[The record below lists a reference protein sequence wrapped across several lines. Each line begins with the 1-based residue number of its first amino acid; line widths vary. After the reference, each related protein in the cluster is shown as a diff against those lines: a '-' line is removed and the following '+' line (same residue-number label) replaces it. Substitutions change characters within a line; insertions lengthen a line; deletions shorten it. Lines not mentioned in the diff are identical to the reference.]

1 MAQLIFRRVELE
13 AIVTEAQLQEL
24 NNLVEIQNTTDKN
37 TPSKYMFNM
46 AEGIYDITIDDDYN
60 VIVEDITD
68 SLSIIMGDV
77 K

>member
-1 MAQLIFRRVELE
+1 MNLIW
-13 AIVTEAQLQEL
+13 T
-24 NNLVEIQNTTDKN
+24 
-37 TPSKYMFNM
+37 
-46 AEGIYDITIDDDYN
+46 EGIYDITIDDDYN